1 MGARQEALVANGSP
15 VQDFMQN
22 YLAIAT
28 FLQNKEAQN
37 RELDQR
43 EAAQQL
49 NAMQT
54 LSTLFQN
61 APNAEAMKPFI
72 EAIGPRTGVDTNA
85 LLNLAANIAPS
96 EAAIRGGAAKEGR
109 RSQTPTQQAGQN
121 AEAASAVTTGMNQG
135 VAAMSGF
142 WSQALGGMPGEQL
155 AALGG
160 PAVMRQL
167 TGMDPGSLAMSL
179 AQASMAP
186 EELGQAARIAANLR
200 LSPAQET
207 SFALERSGQAIQ
219 MRGQDISER
228 GQNLQYQAT
237 MAGNRLGWAQ
247 LAQQGELGHLN
258 LQLEQARM
266 GMAQGGKGTGL
277 TMGDIPEI
285 ISTQRQMLADVQ
297 KVTSPVERQ
306 QLQAGINTLNQLL
319 NSMGVP
325 TPNLSA
331 ADQSAFGPSSLFRP
345 GTRSPFAAPD
355 TVPYFFPSNLP
366 RR

>member
-1 MGARQEALVANGSP
+1 MANGSP
-15 VQDFMQN
+15 TQDFMQN
-22 YLAIAT
+22 YLAVAT

-43 EAAQQL
+43 ETQQQL
-49 NAMQT
+49 QAMQT

-61 APNAEAMKPFI
+61 APDAEAMKPFI

-109 RSQTPTQQAGQN
+109 RSQTATQQAGQN

-135 VAAMSGF
+135 AAAMSGF

-155 AALGG
+155 AALSG
-160 PAVMRQL
+160 PAVTRQL
-167 TGMDPGSLAMSL
+167 TGMDPGSLAFST

-186 EELGQAARIAANLR
+186 EELVRAARIAANLQ

-207 SFALERSGQAIQ
+207 SFSLERSGQALQ
-219 MRGQDISER
+219 ARGQDITAQ
-228 GQNLQYQAT
+228 GQQLQYQAS

-247 LAQQGELGHLN
+247 LAQQGELGMLG
-258 LQLEQARM
+258 LQIEQARL
-266 GMAQGGKGTGL
+266 GAAQGGKGSGL

-285 ISTQRQMLADVQ
+285 IGTQRQMMADIQ
-297 KVTSPVERQ
+297 KATSPVERQ

-325 TPNLSA
+325 TPNIAA
-331 ADQSAFGPSSLFRP
+331 ADQSSFGPGSFLRP
-345 GTRSPFAAPD
+345 GSRSPFSSVD
-355 TVPYFFPSNLP
+355 TVPTFYPNLP